1 MTNGRPRSQR
11 QKGAGKVAPGVK
23 AMFDLNGES
32 DMSDTN
38 EELWRALDTIREES
52 ARLREVSET
61 LRREV
66 AELRVLI
73 LQDREDRERGRAMQG
88 EEDVQRQLEERREES
103 RQNVREMDEEVKRAQ
118 NRADQRRG

>member
-1 MTNGRPRSQR
+1 ML
-11 QKGAGKVAPGVK
+11 
-23 AMFDLNGES
+23 DLHGES

-66 AELRVLI
+66 AELRALI
-73 LQDREDRERGRAMQG
+73 LQDREDREHGRAMQG

>member
-1 MTNGRPRSQR
+1 
-11 QKGAGKVAPGVK
+11 
-23 AMFDLNGES
+23 
-32 DMSDTN
+32 MSDTN

-66 AELRVLI
+66 AELRALI
-73 LQDREDRERGRAMQG
+73 LQDREDREHGRAMQG

-118 NRADQRRG
+118 NRADQRRGN

>member
-1 MTNGRPRSQR
+1 
-11 QKGAGKVAPGVK
+11 
-23 AMFDLNGES
+23 
-32 DMSDTN
+32 MSDTNN

-66 AELRVLI
+66 AELRALI
-73 LQDREDRERGRAMQG
+73 LQDREDPEHGRATQG

>member
-1 MTNGRPRSQR
+1 M
-11 QKGAGKVAPGVK
+11 
-23 AMFDLNGES
+23 LNLHGES
-32 DMSDTN
+32 NMSDTN

-66 AELRVLI
+66 AELRALI
-73 LQDREDRERGRAMQG
+73 LQDREDREHGRAMQG
-88 EEDVQRQLEERREES
+88 EEDVQRQLEQRREES

>member
-1 MTNGRPRSQR
+1 ML
-11 QKGAGKVAPGVK
+11 
-23 AMFDLNGES
+23 DLHGES
-32 DMSDTN
+32 HMSDTN
-38 EELWRALDTIREES
+38 EELWRALDMIREES

-66 AELRVLI
+66 AELRALI
-73 LQDREDRERGRAMQG
+73 LQDREDREQGSAMQG

-103 RQNVREMDEEVKRAQ
+103 RQNVRQMDEEVKRAQ

>member
-1 MTNGRPRSQR
+1 ML
-11 QKGAGKVAPGVK
+11 
-23 AMFDLNGES
+23 DLHDES

-66 AELRVLI
+66 AELRALI
-73 LQDREDRERGRAMQG
+73 LQDREDREHGRAMQG
-88 EEDVQRQLEERREES
+88 EEDVRRQWEQRREES

-118 NRADQRRG
+118 HRADQRRG

>member
-1 MTNGRPRSQR
+1 MADR
-11 QKGAGKVAPGVK
+11 
-23 AMFDLNGES
+23 
-32 DMSDTN
+32 N
-38 EELWRALDTIREES
+38 EELRRALDTISEES

-66 AELRVLI
+66 AELRTSIV
-73 LQDREDRERGRAMQG
+73 QDREHGRAMQG
-88 EEDVQRQLEERREES
+88 EEDVRRLVAERREES

>member
-1 MTNGRPRSQR
+1 
-11 QKGAGKVAPGVK
+11 
-23 AMFDLNGES
+23 
-32 DMSDTN
+32 MSDTN
-38 EELWRALDTIREES
+38 EELWRALDMIREES

-66 AELRVLI
+66 AELRALI
-73 LQDREDRERGRAMQG
+73 LQDREDREQGSAMQG

-103 RQNVREMDEEVKRAQ
+103 RQNVRQMDEEVKRAQ

>member
-1 MTNGRPRSQR
+1 MADR
-11 QKGAGKVAPGVK
+11 
-23 AMFDLNGES
+23 
-32 DMSDTN
+32 N
-38 EELWRALDTIREES
+38 EELRRALDTISEES

-66 AELRVLI
+66 AELRTSIV
-73 LQDREDRERGRAMQG
+73 QDREDREHGRAMQG
-88 EEDVQRQLEERREES
+88 EEDVRRLVAERREES